1 VSAGLL
7 YRSPAAYELV
17 MRALYRGAYW
27 HRLSMVAAFV
37 PPGATVLELCPGP
50 GELYRRHLHA
60 RAGRYTAIDVNE
72 GFLER
77 LRRQGAEVIRR
88 DLSADPAAL
97 PICDVAIMQASLYHF
112 LPDAAGV
119 VDRMLAA
126 ARARVIVAEPI
137 RNLSCSRLAP
147 VAWLGRRAANPGTGD
162 GHGHRFDEA
171 ALDRLMAGY
180 VSRTVAAIVIPGGR
194 EKIYVLDP
202 AAG

>member
-1 VSAGLL
+1 VSPSLL

-17 MRALYRGAYW
+17 MRALYRGAYR

-37 PPGATVLELCPGP
+37 PAGATVLELCPGP

-60 RAGRYTAIDVNE
+60 RAGRYTAIDVNQ

-77 LRRQGAEVIRR
+77 LRRHGAEVIRR
-88 DLSADPAAL
+88 DLSTDAAPL

-112 LPDAAGV
+112 LPAAADMV
-119 VDRMLAA
+119 ERMLAA

-137 RNLSCSRLAP
+137 RNLSSSRLAP
-147 VAWLGRRAANPGTGD
+147 VAWLGRRAADPGTGE
-162 GHGHRFDEA
+162 GHAHRFDEA
-171 ALDRLMAGY
+171 ALDRLMARY
-180 VSRTVAAIVIPGGR
+180 ARRTVAAIVIPGGR

-202 AAG
+202 AAA